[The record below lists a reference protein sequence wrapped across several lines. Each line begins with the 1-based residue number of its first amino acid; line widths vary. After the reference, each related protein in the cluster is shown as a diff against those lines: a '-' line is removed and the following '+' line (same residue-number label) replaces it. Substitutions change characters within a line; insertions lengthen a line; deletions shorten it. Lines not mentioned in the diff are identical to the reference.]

1 MTNYSAGEN
10 YLKAILVLHQRLDKV
25 RKTDIADF
33 LGFTKASVSY
43 MVKLLEANK
52 LVRVENNNVCLTEMG
67 LKEALNIYERYLRIR
82 DFLVYFLG
90 ISAKT
95 AERDAC
101 RLEHVLSLETFEAL
115 KEKEVSV

>member
-1 MTNYSAGEN
+1 MSNYSAGEN
-10 YLKAILVLHQRLDKV
+10 YLKAILILHQRLDKV

-33 LGFTKASVSY
+33 LGYTKASVSY
-43 MVKLLEANK
+43 MIKLLEEND
-52 LVRVENNNVCLTEMG
+52 LVSVESNNVCLTQRG

-101 RLEHVLSLETFEAL
+101 RLEHILSMETFEAL
-115 KEKEVSV
+115 KMKEMTA